1 MNITRRRLFKG
12 FAAVVAAASVPIS
25 KAVAYLPEPVRKRVD
40 GWLPL
45 EGQAVSRADYPE
57 LYRVIGKTYCEGGG
71 GATFNLPDLRGR
83 FVKPMGSAPPNVDG
97 ETRPKNIELRYEIA
111 TDPDGTVP
119 VGTVMARL
127 HRLPDDAKTDV
138 RGEQQQ

>member
-1 MNITRRRLFKG
+1 MSITRRRLFQG
-12 FAAVVAAASVPIS
+12 FAATIAAASVPIS
-25 KAVAYLPEPVRKRVD
+25 KAAAYLPEPVRRRVD
-40 GWLPL
+40 GWLRL

-57 LYRVIGKTYCEGGG
+57 LYRVIGKTYGEGGG
-71 GATFNLPDLRGR
+71 TFSLPDLRGR

-119 VGTVMARL
+119 VGTMRATL

-138 RGEQQQ
+138 HGEQQQ